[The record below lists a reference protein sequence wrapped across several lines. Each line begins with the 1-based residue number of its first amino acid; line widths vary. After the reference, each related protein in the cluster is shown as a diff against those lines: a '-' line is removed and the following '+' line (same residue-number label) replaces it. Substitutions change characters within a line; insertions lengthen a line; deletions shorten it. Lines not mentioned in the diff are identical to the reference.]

1 MQEELVKLVPAIK
14 ESAEAAAKKE
24 EVVLKEKEKADI
36 LAEGISKEEAIVQ
49 VDVDKATAIK
59 KEVNDELEKALP
71 DLMAAEDALK
81 KIDKKA
87 TDFIKALNNPP
98 EAIRVTMKAICLIL
112 YPNPGRKQKNP
123 YF

>member
-81 KIDKKA
+81 KIDKKSHR
-87 TDFIKALNNPP
+87 LHQSP
-98 EAIRVTMKAICLIL
+98 
-112 YPNPGRKQKNP
+112 
-123 YF
+123 